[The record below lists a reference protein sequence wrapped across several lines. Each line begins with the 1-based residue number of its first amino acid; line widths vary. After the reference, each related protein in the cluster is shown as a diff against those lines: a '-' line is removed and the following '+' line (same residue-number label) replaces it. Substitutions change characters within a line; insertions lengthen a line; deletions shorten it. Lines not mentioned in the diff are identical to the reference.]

1 MKKLLML
8 GLSLCCTTG
17 LLAAVEFSTEKLKLE
32 FAAPEAGMGLTGV
45 TDLASGQK
53 FFPAP
58 AANAPLWQLEFAGG
72 EPAAIRPHSHTAA
85 VTLAVDNHT
94 PAVCSSRETAIDG
107 RRGLELVWDQID
119 LGPEKDALQVVCRI
133 RETDDGEVEM
143 TLHPTLKSK
152 VHTFNSQ
159 FFPRF
164 ANALATPEDE
174 VLFPRGTFGSRLVR
188 SAEHGTYPSV
198 ESQLQ
203 FFGFYRD
210 GAGLYLGIHDGG
222 AACKYFKLDDDGSLQ
237 VQTYAENTLLPGQSR
252 LPAFAVQLA
261 GSPTPWHATR
271 RYRQW
276 ALRQPWTRKGK
287 LKERRDVPAAARNIA
302 LWVLIWGDP
311 EAVAAGFQAEQ
322 QHQEGTLALHWYLWN
337 RYPFDHHY
345 PEYFPVKDRFTDTVE
360 QLQQDGD
367 IVMPYI
373 NGRLWDTTLP
383 SYAATGRREVTVQA
397 DGTPREEDYNS
408 GIRLGA
414 VCPTQPNFRRLIRE
428 TFATLVEQ
436 HKVKAVYLDQ
446 IAASAPVL
454 CFNPEHGHPLGGG
467 TWWVEAYRE
476 MLEPLVAAYGA
487 DTLIT
492 SECAAEPYLDVI
504 SGYLTWFPAYSND
517 FPSLMGT
524 YQQYAIYFCSP
535 VTAED
540 PLPTFRAAVSR
551 CLLWNIQ
558 PGWLGWLHGNP
569 ATVDD
574 NPERRGYLS
583 RVIAWRRAA
592 ADFILDGELLDAVTF
607 TPASPELELAFQTP
621 GYLSSL
627 PPDKVGKHPAY
638 YGTLWRSENGQRLA
652 AAIANVADQDYR
664 TTFRFNAE
672 AYEVMPEGKNV
683 YELNQDGSK
692 RLLGPAAAPV
702 ELELPG
708 GCLKVF
714 VLE

>member
-72 EPAAIRPHSHTAA
+72 EPAAIRPHS
-85 VTLAVDNHT
+85 HT

-367 IVMPYI
+367 IVNIDYKGTKDGEAFDGGTAEGQDLTLGSGSMIDGFEDGLVGAKKGETKTLDLTFPENYREESLAGQAVVFEVTVNAVKEKQDAVLDDAFVQRTSDYQTVDEYKEGIRADLLAQKQKTAEQEMEQDVLQDIIDNSDFKFSRNGLSVRYNQMLKQYTNQAKMYGMTLSQMAQANGMDEAGFKEYI
-373 NGRLWDTTLP
+373 YSSVKEAAKKEIVVKDIAAKEGLDNLTDEDKEAFAQANGTSKDTLVSLYGEDTVNEQVLQDKVLRFLASNADNEAENP
-383 SYAATGRREVTVQA
+383 AKLSEREVTVTETSA
-397 DGTPREEDYNS
+397 DQESSPEETTE
-408 GIRLGA
+408 A
-414 VCPTQPNFRRLIRE
+414 E
-428 TFATLVEQ
+428 T
-436 HKVKAVYLDQ
+436 
-446 IAASAPVL
+446 
-454 CFNPEHGHPLGGG
+454 
-467 TWWVEAYRE
+467 
-476 MLEPLVAAYGA
+476 
-487 DTLIT
+487 
-492 SECAAEPYLDVI
+492 
-504 SGYLTWFPAYSND
+504 
-517 FPSLMGT
+517 
-524 YQQYAIYFCSP
+524 
-535 VTAED
+535 TAEE
-540 PLPTFRAAVSR
+540 T
-551 CLLWNIQ
+551 
-558 PGWLGWLHGNP
+558 
-569 ATVDD
+569 
-574 NPERRGYLS
+574 
-583 RVIAWRRAA
+583 
-592 ADFILDGELLDAVTF
+592 
-607 TPASPELELAFQTP
+607 
-621 GYLSSL
+621 
-627 PPDKVGKHPAY
+627 K
-638 YGTLWRSENGQRLA
+638 
-652 AAIANVADQDYR
+652 AN
-664 TTFRFNAE
+664 
-672 AYEVMPEGKNV
+672 
-683 YELNQDGSK
+683 
-692 RLLGPAAAPV
+692 
-702 ELELPG
+702 
-708 GCLKVF
+708 
-714 VLE
+714 